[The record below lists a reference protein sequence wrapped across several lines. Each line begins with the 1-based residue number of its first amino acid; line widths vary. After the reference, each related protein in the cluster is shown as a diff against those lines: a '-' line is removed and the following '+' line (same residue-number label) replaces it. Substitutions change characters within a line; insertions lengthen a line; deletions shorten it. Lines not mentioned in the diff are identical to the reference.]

1 MINEMIGMSWILL
14 AKMFRHKNT
23 TANKV
28 VDVTAVAIP
37 EQAQEIIPEIVPNVN
52 DFRMVFDGAEP
63 KFYLGNTM
71 CEIYFDEEALQAEEN
86 ISCAMAEM
94 F

>member
-28 VDVTAVAIP
+28 VDVTAVTIP

-52 DFRMVFDGAEP
+52 DFRMVFDGENP
-63 KFYLGNTM
+63 KFYLGNTE
-71 CEIYFDEEALQAEEN
+71 CEIYFDETEMNIEA
-86 ISCAMAEM
+86 AMAEM